1 VLNEAYVP
9 QDMAQKT
16 MDHLIGKIHM
26 INYLYFIEDELDT
39 RGTIHIKPLYITI
52 RCKDCIIGKVLVDNS
67 STLNVFQKHVLDE
80 RLVDSTYMLS
90 STMIARAYDGSPR

>member
-1 VLNEAYVP
+1 
-9 QDMAQKT
+9 
-16 MDHLIGKIHM
+16 
-26 INYLYFIEDELDT
+26 
-39 RGTIHIKPLYITI
+39 
-52 RCKDCIIGKVLVDNS
+52 VDNS